1 LLSQLFEFDLQN
13 SDVASSPFDLSCMAQ
28 LGSERRV
35 LWDLNIC
42 PTTTIEWKKMLMT
55 AAYIVEATSRV
66 SCEV

>member
-1 LLSQLFEFDLQN
+1 MLYFA
-13 SDVASSPFDLSCMAQ
+13 V
-28 LGSERRV
+28 V